1 MVSCAR
7 DDSAA
12 GRGSSGVIGR
22 RSEAVV
28 ARYGDGG
35 GGARDMYAVGG
46 VWMCDDEAMGGVGV
60 SCGGGVGWC
69 TRAPKDVTEGDVGRR
84 EDLRGPA
91 RARGPGVNAG
101 EPETEGN
108 DAYCGEIGAWTTG
121 EPLEP
126 ASGAWASGGGCTR
139 IGGGAGDRTGKT
151 TSSEATLC
159 PANRMD
165 GPPPQSGWV
174 LRIGRGAILGLV
186 RCVGEAIEGEGGE
199 GFFQNMTKS
208 SGRAIRAGRDW
219 TGEARQGEERE
230 KGRGEG

>member
-1 MVSCAR
+1 
-7 DDSAA
+7 
-12 GRGSSGVIGR
+12 
-22 RSEAVV
+22 
-28 ARYGDGG
+28 
-35 GGARDMYAVGG
+35 
-46 VWMCDDEAMGGVGV
+46 MCDDEAIGGVGV
-60 SCGGGVGWC
+60 SCGGCC

-84 EDLRGPA
+84 EDLRGPV
-91 RARGPGVNAG
+91 RAGVTAV

-126 ASGAWASGGGCTR
+126 APDAWGPSCGGGCTR

-174 LRIGRGAILGLV
+174 LRIGRGAMLGLV

-199 GFFQNMTKS
+199 GFFQNMTKGS
-208 SGRAIRAGRDW
+208 VGAIRADVGTELARRDRD
-219 TGEARQGEERE
+219 GLAALLKCRVEVACR
-230 KGRGEG
+230 